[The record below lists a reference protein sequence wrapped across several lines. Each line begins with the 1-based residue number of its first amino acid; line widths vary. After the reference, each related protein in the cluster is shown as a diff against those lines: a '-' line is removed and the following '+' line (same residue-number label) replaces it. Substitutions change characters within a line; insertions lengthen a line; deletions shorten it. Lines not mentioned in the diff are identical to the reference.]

1 MTATRLAEFF
11 TRFREQS
18 VQSDEK
24 FRAFFRRFDA
34 EYREQRK
41 TRAASTP
48 HLDVLRVFG
57 LEFAELRHSD
67 AFAWFLDPRGEHEQG
82 ALFAN
87 AVLGLFDPKVAAS
100 ERYTVRRE
108 RHGRTDVAFY
118 ARGEFAVFVE
128 NKVRHFEREEQVSDM
143 VKSLVRR
150 SKELD
155 IPPRRRFALF
165 LTDTG
170 AEPVTGP
177 AEDTAEFPKRNLQS
191 RSRVALFEDL
201 RAALVAQPV
210 YSPLLL
216 QFLDSYLHNIRRVRA
231 QLT

>member
-1 MTATRLAEFF
+1 MAAPTW
-11 TRFREQS
+11 RFM
-18 VQSDEK
+18 
-24 FRAFFRRFDA
+24 
-34 EYREQRK
+34 
-41 TRAASTP
+41 P
-48 HLDVLRVFG
+48 G
-57 LEFAELRHSD
+57 
-67 AFAWFLDPRGEHEQG
+67 
-82 ALFAN
+82 
-87 AVLGLFDPKVAAS
+87 
-100 ERYTVRRE
+100 
-108 RHGRTDVAFY
+108 
-118 ARGEFAVFVE
+118 GEFAVFVE